1 MSVRVVV
8 ADDQALFRDGLV
20 ALIGT
25 SADIEVVGIARDGAE
40 AVEVAVRLRPDL
52 VLMDLRMPHTDGVT
66 ATRMLRDRLGSTARV
81 LMLTTFE
88 DDASIRR
95 ALDAGAVGYLLKDV
109 SRERLIESIHAA
121 ARGEAPLSDRVGA
134 RIVSWLGTGSPA
146 DPLAALGLSP
156 RERSVLESLC
166 RGMSNKE
173 IASAL
178 QVSEGTVKNHLTRV
192 FEKLGVEDRT
202 QAALRA
208 VELGLAPPERT

>member
-1 MSVRVVV
+1 MSVRVIV

-40 AVEVAVRLRPDL
+40 AVEAAVRLRPDL
-52 VLMDLRMPHTDGVT
+52 VLMDLRMPRTDGVT
-66 ATRMLRDRLGSTARV
+66 ATRMLAERLGSTTRV

-134 RIVSWLGTGSPA
+134 RIVRWLGTGAPA

-166 RGMSNKE
+166 RGLSNKE

-208 VELGLAPPERT
+208 VELGLAPPERA